1 MLFISRLPFR
11 ALRTRPRAD
20 WTANFK
26 RFKGANASPE
36 KNVFVLPH
44 LRRTRTVLSI
54 VAISSGVIIFGMASL
69 FGLNPAR
76 LDSSN
81 EFPPPSPD
89 APKAIPFSE
98 VQKHNTRGS
107 CWVIIDGQVYDATS
121 IVDTH
126 PGGTAVLLKNAG
138 KDATKAFIPIHPPGT
153 LSSLPPDAHIGP
165 VDPATLPKEAT
176 EQSDEEKRIARARAS
191 LPPPE
196 AALNLQDIVKFAEQ
210 VLTSTAW
217 AYYRS
222 AGDDNYTFYENS
234 AVFKR
239 FWFRPRVLNKVS
251 QISTATSIIG
261 QHCSLPIFIA
271 PAALARL
278 GHRDGEMNFVRA
290 AASEQIAMGM
300 SINASCSIDEVMSAR
315 AHNDQPVFF
324 QIYMNR
330 NRTASEAL
338 IKRVET
344 EGFKAIILTVDSAV
358 PGKRELD
365 QRAKGD
371 FSVNQFG
378 PSNGKSQNGS
388 GLGVAHA
395 ISGYQD
401 PDVCWDDIPWIQGLT
416 KLPIIIKGI
425 QCVEDAEKAFNFGV
439 HGIIISNHGGR
450 SLDFAPAPMTVLYE
464 LHQQRPDI
472 IKNNEVYIDGGITR
486 GSDVLKALCLGARG
500 VGLGRA
506 FLYANG
512 AWGEAGVRRVVQI
525 MREEIET
532 GMRLLG
538 VTSIDQLNPN
548 LVRYVDR
555 PPTSR
560 L

>member
-1 MLFISRLPFR
+1 MLFNFGRLLNGVPCSAHRVRLGSASRHITRRHKGTDCGSPRNAAFTQRSRRR
-11 ALRTRPRAD
+11 AFAVFAASTGIVLGL
-20 WTANFK
+20 
-26 RFKGANASPE
+26 GAS
-36 KNVFVLPH
+36 
-44 LRRTRTVLSI
+44 T
-54 VAISSGVIIFGMASL
+54 
-69 FGLNPAR
+69 GLKLAK
-76 LDSSN
+76 LDSL
-81 EFPPPSPD
+81 EDTMMQPSQN
-89 APKAIPFSE
+89 AAKAIPFSE
-98 VQKHNTRGS
+98 VQKHNTRDS

-121 IVDTH
+121 IIDSH
-126 PGGTAVLLKNAG
+126 PGGTAVLLKNSG
-138 KDATKAFIPIHPPGT
+138 KDATKAFVPIHPPGT
-153 LSSLPPDAHIGP
+153 LSSLPPEAHIGP
-165 VDPATLPKEAT
+165 VDPITLPNEAT
-176 EQSDEEKRIARARAS
+176 EQTEEEIRIANARAA

-196 AALNLQDIVKFAEQ
+196 AALNIHDITKFAEQ

-222 AGDDNYTFYENS
+222 AGDDNYTFDENS
-234 AVFKR
+234 AAFRR

-251 QISTATSIIG
+251 QASTMTSILG
-261 QHCSLPIFIA
+261 HPCSLPIFIA

-278 GHRDGEMNFVRA
+278 GHPDGEMNLVRA

-315 AHNDQPVFF
+315 KQDQTIFF
-324 QIYMNR
+324 QLYMNR
-330 NRTASEAL
+330 DRAASEAL
-338 IKRVET
+338 IKRVER

-365 QRAKGD
+365 QWAKGD
-371 FSVNQFG
+371 FSG
-378 PSNGKSQNGS
+378 PSHGKASSNT
-388 GLGVAHA
+388 GLGIAHA

-401 PDVCWDDIPWIQGLT
+401 PDVCWDDIPWIQTLT
-416 KLPIIIKGI
+416 KLPIVVKGI
-425 QCVEDAEKAFNFGV
+425 QCVEDAEKAFEYGV
-439 HGIIISNHGGR
+439 QGIIISNHGGR

-472 IKNNEVYIDGGITR
+472 IKKKEVYIDGGVTR
-486 GSDVLKALCLGARG
+486 GTDVLKALCLGARG

-512 AWGEAGVRRVVQI
+512 VWGEAGARRVVQI

-538 VTSIDQLNPN
+538 VTSIDQLDPSF
-548 LVRYVDR
+548 VRYVDR
-555 PPTSR
+555 LPSK